1 MRYLL
6 YLLQDK
12 ENCLQ
17 FSPDKNNPGNSWP
30 APDFTCLLLRGLRDY
45 LNSSC
50 GNVDILLAF
59 QYVTSRKNAFAQ
71 KFLLS
76 PETCFQGLPWL
87 EDLGR
92 YAEPLCSA
100 AHGRPGTQFHSY
112 CTQIYSPLLRCL
124 LNLKSSGL
132 PADLVFLL
140 IWSSASFHSS
150 LRSAKRVYTRVQ
162 LSGVSVLMHRSLSQ
176 TSSFFLVG
184 PTVVIHRAQVTTLVM
199 GLKREK

>member
-1 MRYLL
+1 MWTY
-6 YLLQDK
+6 
-12 ENCLQ
+12 
-17 FSPDKNNPGNSWP
+17 
-30 APDFTCLLLRGLRDY
+30 
-45 LNSSC
+45 
-50 GNVDILLAF
+50 LLAF

-92 YAEPLCSA
+92 YTEPLCSA
-100 AHGRPGTQFHSY
+100 AHGSLARSSIATAHRYTHP
-112 CTQIYSPLLRCL
+112 
-124 LNLKSSGL
+124 SSGTFWIRNR
-132 PADLVFLL
+132 LVFLL
-140 IWSSASFHSS
+140 IWSCASFHSS